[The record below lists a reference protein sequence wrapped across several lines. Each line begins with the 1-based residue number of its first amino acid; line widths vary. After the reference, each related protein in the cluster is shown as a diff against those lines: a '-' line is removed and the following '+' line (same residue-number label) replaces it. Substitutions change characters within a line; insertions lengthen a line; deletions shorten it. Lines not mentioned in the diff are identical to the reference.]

1 MVDQL
6 GAKLMTSWLWMLYF
20 AFVHTQLLYGIEI
33 YGSAARSH
41 LNKLIILNN
50 KILRIIQ
57 NKPIQYC
64 VLDLYKSYKTLAIPE
79 LYKLQLL
86 CLVHKYLYCNC
97 NLPDVFAN
105 YFSLNNDFHQYL
117 TRSSSHLHLP
127 RVNTSYGSRCIKF
140 KASQLWNTIPE
151 ELKSIYKWNSFK
163 NYLKSHLF
171 NDIKYF

>member
-1 MVDQL
+1 
-6 GAKLMTSWLWMLYF
+6 MLYF
-20 AFVHTQLLYGIEI
+20 AFVHSQLLYGIEI

-64 VLDLYKSYKTLAIPE
+64 VSDLYKNYKTLAIPE
-79 LYKLQLL
+79 LYKLQIL

-97 NLPDVFAN
+97 NLPDIFVN
-105 YFSLNNDFHQYL
+105 YFSLNNDFHQYF
-117 TRSSSHLHLP
+117 TRSSSHLHLL

-151 ELKSIYKWNSFK
+151 ELKLINKLNSFK
-163 NYLKSHLF
+163 NHLKSHLF
-171 NDIKYF
+171 NDIKY